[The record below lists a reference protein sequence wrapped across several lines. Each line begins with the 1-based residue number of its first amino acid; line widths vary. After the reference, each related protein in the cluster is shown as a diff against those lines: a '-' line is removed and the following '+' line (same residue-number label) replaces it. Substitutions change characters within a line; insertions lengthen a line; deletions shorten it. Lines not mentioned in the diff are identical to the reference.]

1 MSTEINKQIELE
13 LHDGN
18 GALIATNNDWQTT
31 QIGGII
37 TSDQSTEIQNSSH
50 APSSPKES
58 AIIAML
64 PAGAY
69 TAIVRGVNGTTGVG
83 LVEAFTLP

>member
-58 AIIAML
+58 AHGCTDTNRGILRDQA
-64 PAGAY
+64 A
-69 TAIVRGVNGTTGVG
+69 TADS
-83 LVEAFTLP
+83 